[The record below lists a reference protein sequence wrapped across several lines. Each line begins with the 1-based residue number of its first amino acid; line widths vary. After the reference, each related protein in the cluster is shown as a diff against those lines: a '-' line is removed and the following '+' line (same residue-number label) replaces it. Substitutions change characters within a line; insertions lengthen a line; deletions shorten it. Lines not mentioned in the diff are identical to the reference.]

1 MLTMLSGVSSE
12 NNLCEYSGGR
22 VCICTYLCIDTYFFK
37 RDIFFI
43 FFIFL
48 KFLQSMSKY
57 NNVNYMEVKQ

>member
-43 FFIFL
+43 FL